1 MRFSVIGVGRAGSS
15 IIRSL
20 CEAGWEFT
28 GCVSR
33 EPSYADQAVK
43 KYGGIREE
51 KPEKILESDIIFITT
66 PDREIKNAVPET
78 SSILAH
84 MSGFLSSSILGENSF
99 SIHPVLPLS
108 PFTSLHERFFTIE
121 GKRVDIAKKVVETL
135 KGRYMVISPDEKP
148 LYHLACVVAS
158 NHVLSILY
166 LSSKLMEGRIPEEE
180 IINLALETLKK
191 AEKEGIVQALTG
203 PVERGEKEVIEKE
216 LEKAKEKGYFNPVKE
231 LFKLNLEV
239 AERKGKDVLPLY
251 TLLKD

>member
-1 MRFSVIGVGRAGSS
+1 MYKR
-15 IIRSL
+15 
-20 CEAGWEFT
+20 
-28 GCVSR
+28 
-33 EPSYADQAVK
+33 Q
-43 KYGGIREE
+43 
-51 KPEKILESDIIFITT
+51 
-66 PDREIKNAVPET
+66 
-78 SSILAH
+78 
-84 MSGFLSSSILGENSF
+84 
-99 SIHPVLPLS
+99 
-108 PFTSLHERFFTIE
+108 
-121 GKRVDIAKKVVETL
+121 RVDIAKKVVETL

-216 LEKAKEKGYFNPVKE
+216 LEKAKEKRYFNPVKE